1 MAAATSNNPGTKK
14 RRPTDPVADFD
25 SFSQALAEHAYGV
38 MRLYCVEYQLKKEH
52 VVHALARMCVNL
64 RESYPDGS
72 AKFDELAA
80 DAQRRMESEGK
91 S

>member
-1 MAAATSNNPGTKK
+1 MATQAANNPGTKK

-25 SFSQALAEHAYGV
+25 QFAQTLAEHAYGV
-38 MRLYCVEYQLKKEH
+38 MRLYCVEYQLKREH

-64 RESYPDGS
+64 RESYPDGP

-80 DAQRRMESEGK
+80 EAQRRLEREGK

>member
-1 MAAATSNNPGTKK
+1 MATATSNNPGTKK
-14 RRPTDPVADFD
+14 RRPKDPVADFD
-25 SFSQALAEHAYGV
+25 AFSQALAEHAYGV
-38 MRLYCVEYQLKKEH
+38 MRLYCVEHQLKKEH

-64 RESYPDGS
+64 RESYPDGA

-80 DAQRRMESEGK
+80 DAQRRMESEAK